1 MIEQQEKASPLLT
14 VETPLLSVEN
24 LRIDVPAGAGTWLTA
39 VDDVTFSIG
48 RGETVSLVGESGS
61 GKTLVATSIMGLSQS
76 TGARI
81 VGGSIH
87 FDGRDLTTLPADDWR
102 KLRGREMGMIFQ
114 QPIRSLNPAFT
125 IGDQIA
131 ESARMHLGLNKKQA
145 KQRAV
150 EMLDLVKIPRAAER
164 ANDYPFSFSGGMCQ
178 RAMIAMAMVANP
190 RLLIADEPTTAL
202 DVTVQAQILE
212 LITELQAETGVSM
225 LLVSHDLGV
234 VAENCDRVV
243 VMYAGQ
249 VAEEGSVADIFE
261 APRHPYTSALLGS
274 VAGTIETD
282 RGLRLRT
289 IPGSVPQ
296 VGQAPAGCRFQPRCE
311 FAKSGACDGW
321 QPLLVTA
328 GADRSV
334 RCARADELILEGVA
348 S

>member
-1 MIEQQEKASPLLT
+1 MTEQHQKQGP
-14 VETPLLSVEN
+14 PLLSVEG
-24 LRIDVPAGAGTWLTA
+24 LRIDVPAGPGRWLTA
-39 VDDVTFSIG
+39 VDDVTFSIDE
-48 RGETVSLVGESGS
+48 GETVSLVGESGS
-61 GKTLVATSIMGLSQS
+61 GKTLVATSIMGLSPF

-81 VGGSIH
+81 IGGSIH
-87 FDGRDLTTLPADDWR
+87 FDERDLTKIPADDWR

-114 QPIRSLNPAFT
+114 QPIRSLNPAYT
-125 IGDQIA
+125 IGEQIA
-131 ESARMHLGLNKKQA
+131 ESARMHLGLDKKQA
-145 KQRAV
+145 KLRAV

-164 ANDYPFSFSGGMCQ
+164 ANDYPFSFSGGMSQ

-212 LITELQAETGVSM
+212 LITEIQADTRIAM

-249 VAEEGSVADIFE
+249 VVEEGSVSEIFD
-261 APRHPYTSALLGS
+261 APSHPYTSALLGS
-274 VAGTIETD
+274 VAGTVETT
-282 RGLRLRT
+282 RGQRLRT
-289 IPGSVPQ
+289 IPGSIPQ
-296 VGQAPAGCRFQPRCE
+296 VGQAPNGCRFQPRCE
-311 FAKSGACDGW
+311 FSQAGVCDAS
-321 QPLLVTA
+321 QTLLVTE

-334 RCARADELILEGVA
+334 RCARSTELMLEGVA